1 MGTGILASLSG
12 SCNTRIF
19 NLRVSSALVVDPV
32 GTNASVRM
40 RSCTMS
46 VTSRTSCL
54 TSTRPKCSTRN
65 SCTFGSHQLS
75 MNGHADAHAGHLGS
89 GRPDVQRHIVGLA
102 NGPPRSVTCAAHTQ
116 PRGPCK
122 QSLYTLGAGRKTH
135 QTSHSLRPAAASAR
149 LATALI
155 ATLPRTSS
163 PPTRHQ
169 PQRDTHDQLQ
179 RSHPAACICTPPGF
193 TPSAGESP
201 WPKPGHPQPAP
212 ENRAHAHRL
221 LTSSLPPSLSL
232 SHTHTRTLSL
242 PLHYCT

>member
-1 MGTGILASLSG
+1 MEDVHSTALALCFFAFDPSLAATNGESYLMSRRRCMGTGILASLSG

-46 VTSRTSCL
+46 ATSRTSCL

-89 GRPDVQRHIVGLA
+89 GRPDVQRHIVGLT

-116 PRGPCK
+116 PQGPCK

-149 LATALI
+149 HRHTTAHVLTTHPPSATA
-155 ATLPRTSS
+155 
-163 PPTRHQ
+163 
-169 PQRDTHDQLQ
+169 
-179 RSHPAACICTPPGF
+179 
-193 TPSAGESP
+193 
-201 WPKPGHPQPAP
+201 
-212 ENRAHAHRL
+212 
-221 LTSSLPPSLSL
+221 
-232 SHTHTRTLSL
+232 
-242 PLHYCT
+242 